1 MGESQCDNPKDLDV
15 IIGWYAC
22 WAQWSARCLCSW
34 WSCNFAG
41 VLVLWLRLVVMQLE
55 AKMALS
61 MSQGWSLGEAGSGG
75 LMGLSLLWCMV
86 AEWFARPQC
95 SEFVP

>member
-1 MGESQCDNPKDLDV
+1 
-15 IIGWYAC
+15 
-22 WAQWSARCLCSW
+22 
-34 WSCNFAG
+34 
-41 VLVLWLRLVVMQLE
+41 
-55 AKMALS
+55 MALS